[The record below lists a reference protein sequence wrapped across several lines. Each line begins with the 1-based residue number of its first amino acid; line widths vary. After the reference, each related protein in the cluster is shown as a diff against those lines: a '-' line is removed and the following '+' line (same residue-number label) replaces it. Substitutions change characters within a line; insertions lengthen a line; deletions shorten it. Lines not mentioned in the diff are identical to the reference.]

1 MSELWPWL
9 AVFGLGMFHGINPA
23 MGWLFA
29 VALGLQEQKRAAVFR
44 ALPPIALGH
53 ALSIGIIIA
62 VVLLARVTVPY
73 RTLKIGA
80 AAILFAFGL
89 YRLLRSRHPNWV
101 GMRVGFG
108 DLTLWSFVMASAHGA
123 GLMLVPFFL
132 QSPAAGESHH
142 HDTHQ
147 MHAWAFANFS
157 APSLLSHGGRSPHLG
172 VSSNDRAGRDGCLRK
187 TWGRDTAPRVV
198 QHRFRLDARADD
210 HRRLHPALL
219 ICGRCTR
226 LNFVIRKYKPS
237 DNVILSEAKNLGL
250 VLDQFAQQK

>member
-1 MSELWPWL
+1 
-9 AVFGLGMFHGINPA
+9 

-29 VALGLQEQKRAAVFR
+29 VALGLQEQKRIAVFR
-44 ALPPIALGH
+44 ALPPMVLGH

-62 VVLLARVTVPY
+62 AVLLARVSLPY
-73 RTLKIGA
+73 RTLKIAA

-132 QSPAAGESHH
+132 PSPTGGEAHR
-142 HDTHQ
+142 HDAHK

-157 APSLLSHGGRSPHLG
+157 APSLLVIAVIVHTLGYLVTTALVAIVVYEKLG
-172 VSSNDRAGRDGCLRK
+172 VAMLRRAWFNIDLI
-187 TWGRDTAPRVV
+187 WMI
-198 QHRFRLDARADD
+198 
-210 HRRLHPALL
+210 ALMITGL
-219 ICGRCTR
+219 
-226 LNFVIRKYKPS
+226 F
-237 DNVILSEAKNLGL
+237 ILFS
-250 VLDQFAQQK
+250 

>member
-1 MSELWPWL
+1 MFSVSDLWPWL
-9 AVFGLGMFHGINPA
+9 AVFGLGIFHGINPA

-29 VALGLQEQKRAAVFR
+29 VALGLQEQKRTAVFR
-44 ALPPIALGH
+44 ALPPMVLGH
-53 ALSIGIIIA
+53 ALSIAIIIGA
-62 VVLLARVTVPY
+62 VLLARISLPHSA
-73 RTLKIGA
+73 LKIVA

-132 QSPAAGESHH
+132 PSPAAGESHH

-157 APSLLSHGGRSPHLG
+157 APSLLIASVVVHTLGYLVATALVAVVVYEKLG
-172 VSSNDRAGRDGCLRK
+172 VAILRRAWFNIDLV
-187 TWGRDTAPRVV
+187 WM
-198 QHRFRLDARADD
+198 L
-210 HRRLHPALL
+210 ALM
-219 ICGRCTR
+219 ITGV
-226 LNFVIRKYKPS
+226 FI
-237 DNVILSEAKNLGL
+237 L
-250 VLDQFAQQK
+250 VL